1 MRLGLYTHMHTTKPY
16 LELTLGP
23 MFSGKTTHLIQIY
36 NKHKFIGTNVCVI
49 NYFAD
54 TRYGPDAVVS
64 SHDLAKMP
72 CVMSNTL
79 AESRDQ
85 WMPAQVVIINE
96 GQFFPDLFE
105 TVIEMVD
112 LLGKE
117 VYVCGLDADF
127 KRQPFGDILRLIP
140 YCDRVQKLNALCAY
154 CKDGTNAIHS
164 HRIVSCDD
172 QVLIGSDVY
181 VPLCRTCFRRQG
193 HVHLDQVERV
203 Y

>member
-1 MRLGLYTHMHTTKPY
+1 MHTTKPY

-54 TRYGPDAVVS
+54 TRYGLDAVVS

-79 AESRDQ
+79 AESRDK

-127 KRQPFGDILRLIP
+127 KRQPFGDILRLRP

-181 VPLCRTCFRRQG
+181 VPLCRTCFLVNQNNMWS
-193 HVHLDQVERV
+193 
-203 Y
+203 

>member
-1 MRLGLYTHMHTTKPY
+1 MHTTKPY

-64 SHDLAKMP
+64 SHDLAKIP

-79 AESRDQ
+79 DESRDK

-181 VPLCRTCFRRQG
+181 VPLCRTCFL
-193 HVHLDQVERV
+193 VK
-203 Y
+203 